1 MKIKKIAVVVTCLS
15 LAFASNVA
23 FAHGHHG
30 NCHNNYNYN
39 YDYDY
44 DYDYGYGCH
53 AGHNNCINNGYDCS
67 NHPDH
72 AHPDGVCP
80 YYCPDASYQYY
91 QAATVKKVQARLNK
105 AGYKCGKVNGIYN
118 AKTKKAIKKFQK
130 NKKLSVNG
138 EINKTLI
145 KKLNI

>member
-53 AGHNNCINNGYDCS
+53 AGHNNCINNNYDCS
-67 NHPDH
+67 NHPDMH
-72 AHPDGVCP
+72 ILMACAHITALTHLTSITRQQLLKRYRQG
-80 YYCPDASYQYY
+80 
-91 QAATVKKVQARLNK
+91 
-105 AGYKCGKVNGIYN
+105 
-118 AKTKKAIKKFQK
+118 
-130 NKKLSVNG
+130 
-138 EINKTLI
+138 LI
-145 KKLNI
+145 KQATNVAK